1 MVEYHRDTQQFTDPY
16 SKPLIFE
23 PLYEKYVQNS
33 TPNVKGV
40 PDVFIMGS
48 GQRVQGASSTSSVI
62 TRINSILSSLVVVNT
77 FYTLEPATINI
88 SGNQLSMSCKLA
100 RLGNQSARDLSLR
113 AILLQQINSQELKRV
128 ALDIVKADIIA
139 QLDPGEI
146 RTVNFDPVEVDER
159 PDWIIFSL
167 TSADELTVF
176 QNIRVNL

>member
-1 MVEYHRDTQQFTDPY
+1 M
-16 SKPLIFE
+16 
-23 PLYEKYVQNS
+23 
-33 TPNVKGV
+33 
-40 PDVFIMGS
+40 
-48 GQRVQGASSTSSVI
+48 
-62 TRINSILSSLVVVNT
+62 
-77 FYTLEPATINI
+77 
-88 SGNQLSMSCKLA
+88 
-100 RLGNQSARDLSLR
+100 
-113 AILLQQINSQELKRV
+113 